1 MKPNMGK
8 ADKMIRLGIAAI
20 IIGLYFMNVIT
31 GTVAIVLGIFAAI
44 FIATSF
50 INFCPLYTVLNIRT
64 NKKS

>member
-31 GTVAIVLGIFAAI
+31 GTVAIVLGIFATI